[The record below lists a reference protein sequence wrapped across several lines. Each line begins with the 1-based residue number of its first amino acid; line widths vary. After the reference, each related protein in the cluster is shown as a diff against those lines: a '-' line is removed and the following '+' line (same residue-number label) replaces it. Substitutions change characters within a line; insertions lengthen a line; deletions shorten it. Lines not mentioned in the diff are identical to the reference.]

1 MGFGVP
7 LGAWFR
13 TDLKDYLSDLLLD
26 SSARYTPFLSAPYVH
41 RLVRRH
47 QAGEANSGLQLW
59 SILCFELWLRSLP
72 DWKQRAVHAPVPVM
86 S

>member
-7 LGAWFR
+7 LGRWFR
-13 TDLKDYLSDLLLD
+13 GELRDYVADLLLD

-41 RLVRRH
+41 ELVNRH
-47 QAGEANSGLQLW
+47 QVGLINSSLQLW
-59 SILCFELWLRSLP
+59 SIVSFELWLRSLP
-72 DWKQRAVHAPVPVM
+72 QWLRRAVPQPLP